1 MGYVETDVSDTVTLE
16 SEDMM
21 NSQAETNF
29 TTAEL
34 CERGL
39 LSRRFRQNL
48 KKIEFLS
55 LFRLSHL

>member
-1 MGYVETDVSDTVTLE
+1 METDVSDTVTLE

-39 LSRRFRQNL
+39 LSRRFRENL
-48 KKIEFLS
+48 KQSNFCH
-55 LFRLSHL
+55 FFA

>member
-1 MGYVETDVSDTVTLE
+1 MGTDVSDTVTLE
-16 SEDMM
+16 SDMM

-39 LSRRFRQNL
+39 LSRRFRENL